1 MIVINEYCMYK
12 CVGVSMKWIAIGEFV
27 QNEKAAPARARH
39 LTRQEA
45 TRESCLLVKKITQK
59 RPEWSSP
66 AL

>member
-1 MIVINEYCMYK
+1 MIVMYEYCMYK
-12 CVGVSMKWIAIGEFV
+12 CVRVSMKWIAIGEF
-27 QNEKAAPARARH
+27 EKAAPARARH
-39 LTRQEA
+39 MTRQEA